1 MNDKYANILYNAVE
15 ESSVNTLT
23 FDSVDFGLSLFD
35 KVGILIHRIEWHH
48 TYAQLIAVGDTI
60 KFGLSTSQSWT
71 TVAPSEASI
80 ITYHLRML
88 RDYGTAGVNNIFEDP
103 LIEDFSTIPGGG
115 LLVTPQPLYQFVEGT
130 SLPSAG
136 IVRMRMFFTIVN
148 LKAEEYF
155 ELLETRQY
163 FG

>member
-1 MNDKYANILYNAVE
+1 MADKYANILYEDVE
-15 ESSVNTLT
+15 ESAANTLT
-23 FDSVDFGLSLFD
+23 FSEVNFGLSLFD

-60 KFGLSTSQSWT
+60 KFGLSTSQGWT
-71 TVAPSEASI
+71 TVAPSEPSI

-88 RDYGTAGVNNIFEDP
+88 RDYGTAGNNKIFEDP
-103 LIEDFSTIPGGG
+103 LVEDLSTIPGGG
-115 LLVTPQPLYQFVEGT
+115 MLITPQPLYMFVEGV

-136 IVRMRMFFTIVN
+136 IARMRMFFTIVQ
-148 LKAEEYF
+148 LKPEEYF
-155 ELLETRQY
+155 ELLETRQF